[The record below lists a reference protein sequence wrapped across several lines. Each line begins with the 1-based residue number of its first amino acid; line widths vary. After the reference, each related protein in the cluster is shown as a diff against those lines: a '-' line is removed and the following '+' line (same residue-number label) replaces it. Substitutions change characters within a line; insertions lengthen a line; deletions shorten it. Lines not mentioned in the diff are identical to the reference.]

1 MSKAAVA
8 IGSAVGKY
16 GTKLVL
22 GAGYIALRGA
32 YSLGEAGEAAI
43 ASGTVEAERLA
54 VSHEAIMVVRT
65 AEAAQRKIELQARM
79 AALAAP
85 PAAVIAAAPVMT
97 PVVTGKPA
105 KAAAA

>member
-8 IGSAVGKY
+8 VGGAVGKY

-22 GAGYIALRGA
+22 GAGYIGLRA
-32 YSLGEAGEAAI
+32 MYSLGEAGEAAI

-54 VSHEAIMVVRT
+54 VQHEAVMLVRT

-79 AALAAP
+79 LALSAP
-85 PAAVIAAAPVMT
+85 APAVIAAAPVMQ
-97 PVVTGKPA
+97 PVVTGKG
-105 KAAAA
+105 KAVAA